1 MNKGI
6 KNFYPKSK
14 GFMRML
20 LLCMIACFSLTQAR
34 ADYYYKVK
42 LQNKETNAI
51 KTFKVGENA
60 NSEWSDWIFV
70 SKGGGLINALSKL
83 VGETHS
89 EQEKDINGK
98 LKFKYKD
105 NDVERE
111 ISFTEDERAGL
122 TKNGDGKYIYV
133 NGGKEYVLDP
143 VIKYSATLGVTIHDV
158 SKNEI
163 TLEYTGAGTTVE
175 YEDNCYKNRTHTFKI
190 VGMAIGRGTDSGDI
204 LQYTDHAAFGRM
216 KHDLIEL
223 DLAAWSKE
231 TFTGSYYMSNMSN
244 LETLILPDHNF
255 AIGDE
260 YMFAGANKL
269 REIQYG
275 CYDADYKTLTKTGK
289 CNVTCIGKGAFENC
303 YNLPDASIREM
314 ISSVATYI
322 TNNKPEN
329 VSGLEY
335 NKIGDNA
342 FYHCYKFAGEFNIP
356 DGIQYI
362 GMQAFENCNIT
373 KLTCTSE
380 LKEIGDRAFK
390 QNYNL
395 HTVDLNNINKIGV
408 EAFDMKND
416 GNNKPLLSEV
426 SLGGNDIRIYNKAFR
441 RCCYMTDFKLKN
453 GAQIKQLN
461 DGVFLDCRL
470 ITDDAVQTIIN
481 NYAANS
487 DQYYEGKVGA
497 KFIPANLF
505 YGANGKPDYG
515 TDAEKNT
522 VQKKFTELVIPSEF
536 VVIGKGAFGVSETS
550 NIKSIKVSRGVA
562 PKCDVLDGT
571 NSDVKGRKVFEGVN
585 PNYVTVYF
593 NGDAAGYST
602 DGSTGYMTYRN
613 EPEFMRLLTKTLDEN
628 STDYTV
634 VPQRHADVRLKR
646 TFKEGWNTLVLPF
659 GARDNGTTVKCA
671 RIYQKAL
678 NAFEGEGFMIAAYR
692 GLAKNTANPD
702 NSTFYFL
709 KYANYDTDPLDE
721 CEPLLIRM
729 TQKDIDN
736 AKGVYTFKN
745 VELNYDGD
753 FDDGKGGKYY
763 KEYTAEGVKERMGH
777 RDTGGYFDG
786 NYNHEN
792 NDKFK
797 NCTYVDFYFT
807 GTLYQQ
813 VTDENSDFIAP
824 GDYII
829 QNNTFVKCLPGKK
842 YGLKGFRG
850 YFKQLPSDG
859 TSGGTLGAKGI
870 GICLVDRNGVV
881 SSIHQVDGVSL
892 TSASV
897 APVAVY
903 NLSGQQVG
911 NSLST
916 LAKGVYIVKGKKF
929 VKK

>member
-1 MNKGI
+1 MKKVMKTFTFG
-6 KNFYPKSK
+6 SK
-14 GFMRML
+14 GFMRIL

-42 LQNKETNAI
+42 LADKDGNVHQINGND
-51 KTFKVGENA
+51 
-60 NSEWSDWIFV
+60 WSDWIFV
-70 SKGGGLINALSKL
+70 QSGTGLKNALSKL
-83 VGETHS
+83 VGETHK
-89 EQEKDINGK
+89 QEININGNQ
-98 LKFKYKD
+98 KF
-105 NDVERE
+105 E
-111 ISFTEDERAGL
+111 
-122 TKNGDGKYIYV
+122 
-133 NGGKEYVLDP
+133 
-143 VIKYSATLGVTIHDV
+143 YSATLGVTIHDV
-158 SKNEI
+158 SNNEI
-163 TLEYTGAGTTVE
+163 TLGYTDAGTKVE
-175 YEDNCYKNRTHTFKI
+175 NEDNCYKNRTHTFKI
-190 VGMAIGRGTDSGDI
+190 VGMAIGRGSDNGDI
-204 LQYTDHAAFGRM
+204 LQNSDHSAFGRM
-216 KHDLIEL
+216 KDDLIEL
-223 DLAAWSKE
+223 DLAAWNKE

-255 AIGDE
+255 AIGDG
-260 YMFAGANKL
+260 YMFAGAEKL
-269 REIQYG
+269 KGIKYG
-275 CYDADYKTLTKTGK
+275 HYDADYKTLTKTDTCK
-289 CNVTCIGKGAFENC
+289 VTCIGKGAFQNC
-303 YNLPDASIREM
+303 NNLPDASIREM
-314 ISSVATYI
+314 ISSVAKYI
-322 TNNKPEN
+322 TNNKPTNE
-329 VSGLEY
+329 SGLEY
-335 NKIGDNA
+335 NKIGENA
-342 FYHCYKFAGEFNIP
+342 FYHCNQLAGEFNIP

-362 GMQAFENCNIT
+362 GEQAFEQCNIT

-390 QNYNL
+390 QNYKL
-395 HTVDLNNINKIGV
+395 HTVDLSNINKIGE

-416 GNNKPLLSEV
+416 NNKPLLSEV
-426 SLGGNDIRIYNKAFR
+426 SLGGNNIRIYSKAFR
-441 RCCYMTDFKLKN
+441 RCCYMTDFKLKD

-470 ITDDAVQTIIN
+470 IKSSAVQTIIN

-487 DQYYEGKVGA
+487 DQYYEGKEGA

-515 TDAEKNT
+515 TAEEKNT
-522 VQKKFTELVIPSEF
+522 VQKKFTELAIPSEF

-550 NIKSIKVSRGVA
+550 NIKSITVSRGVA
-562 PKCDVLDGT
+562 PKCDVLDGS
-571 NSDVKGRKVFEGVN
+571 NSDVTDREVFKGVN

-593 NGDAAGYST
+593 NGDAAGYIT

-692 GLAKNTANPD
+692 GLAKNDAQPD

-729 TQKDIDN
+729 TQKDIDKAN
-736 AKGVYTFKN
+736 GVYTFKN

-753 FDDGKGGKYY
+753 NDKT
-763 KEYTAEGVKERMGH
+763 YTANEVIARMGKKENGNFF
-777 RDTGGYFDG
+777 TG

-797 NCTYVDFYFT
+797 NCTYNDFYFT
-807 GTLYQQ
+807 GTLYLQQ
-813 VTDENSDFIAP
+813 GDAVEGSAFIAP

-829 QNNTFVKCLPGKK
+829 QNNTFVKCLSGKK

-850 YFKQLPSDG
+850 YFKQMPSDG

-870 GICLVDRNGVV
+870 GICLVDSNGVV

-916 LAKGVYIVKGKKF
+916 LAKGVYIVNGKKF

>member
-1 MNKGI
+1 
-6 KNFYPKSK
+6 
-14 GFMRML
+14 ML

-42 LQNKETNAI
+42 LQNKETNEI
-51 KTFKVGENA
+51 KKFTVGGNA
-60 NSEWSDWIFV
+60 NSEWSDWIQV
-70 SKGGGLINALSKL
+70 NKGSDLKNALSKL

-89 EQEKDINGK
+89 EQEKDINGN
-98 LKFKYKD
+98 LKFKY
-105 NDVERE
+105 N
-111 ISFTEDERAGL
+111 
-122 TKNGDGKYIYV
+122 DGKNEIYIYLSAADLSSMNTND
-133 NGGKEYVLDP
+133 NGNYIYNVGETEYVLNP
-143 VIKYSATLGVTIHDV
+143 VMKYSATLGVTIHDV

-163 TLEYTGAGTTVE
+163 TLGYTDAGTTVE
-175 YEDNCYKNRTHTFKI
+175 NEKDCYKNRTHTFKI
-190 VGMAIGRGTDSGDI
+190 VGMAIGRGTDNGGDI
-204 LQYTDHAAFGRM
+204 LDYSDHAAFGRM

-260 YMFAGANKL
+260 YMFAGANEL

-314 ISSVATYI
+314 ISSVARYI
-322 TNNKPEN
+322 TNNNPKN
-329 VSGLEY
+329 DTGLIY

-342 FYHCYKFAGEFNIP
+342 FYHCYQLAGEFTIP
-356 DGIQYI
+356 ASIKYI
-362 GMQAFENCNIT
+362 GMQAFEKCNIT

-408 EAFDMKND
+408 EAFDMKHD
-416 GNNKPLLSEV
+416 GNNKPVLSKV
-426 SLGGNDIRIYNKAFR
+426 SLGGNDIRIYSKAFR
-441 RCCYMTDFKLKN
+441 KCCYMTEFELK
-453 GAQIKQLN
+453 ADAKIKQLN

-470 ITDDAVQTIIN
+470 ITDDAVQTIID

-515 TDAEKNT
+515 EETEKNT
-522 VQKKFTELVIPSEF
+522 LHENLTTITIPIEF

-550 NIKSIKVSRGVA
+550 NIKSITVSRGVA

-571 NSDVKGRKVFEGVN
+571 NSDVKGKKAFEGVN

-602 DGSTGYMTYRN
+602 NGSTGYMTYRN
-613 EPEFMRLLTKTLDEN
+613 EPEFMRLLTKTLDEDDE
-628 STDYTV
+628 DYTV
-634 VPQRHADVRLKR
+634 VAQRHANVLLKR
-646 TFKEGWNTLVLPF
+646 KFKEGWNTLVLPF
-659 GARDNGTTVKCA
+659 GARVIGDWRVDAAEIFKN
-671 RIYQKAL
+671 AL
-678 NAFEGEGFMIAAYR
+678 NATDNKDFMIAAYH
-692 GLAKNTANPD
+692 GLAKNDKNPD

-709 KYANYDTDPLDE
+709 QYANYKTDPIDE
-721 CEPLLIRM
+721 FEPLLIRM
-729 TQKDIDN
+729 TQQDINN
-736 AKGVYTFKN
+736 AKGKGEEQVYTFED

-753 FDDGKGGKYY
+753 NNTT
-763 KEYTAEGVKERMGH
+763 YTAEEAKGRMGKKEN
-777 RDTGGYFDG
+777 DTYFDG
-786 NYNHEN
+786 NY
-792 NDKFK
+792 DKK
-797 NCTYVDFYFT
+797 NIEKFEKCSYDDFYFT
-807 GTLYQQ
+807 GTLYKQD
-813 VTDENSDFIAP
+813 TDKNPAFIAP

-829 QNNTFVKCLPGKK
+829 QNNTFVKCISGKK

-850 YFKQLPSDG
+850 YFKQKQKPSDG
-859 TSGGTLGAKGI
+859 TSDGTSGAKGI
-870 GICLVDRNGVV
+870 GICLVDSNGVV

-892 TSASV
+892 TPASV
-897 APVAVY
+897 APAAVY
-903 NLSGQQVG
+903 NLSGQKVG

-916 LAKGVYIVKGKKF
+916 LAKGVYIVNGKKF

>member
-1 MNKGI
+1 MKKVMKTFICG
-6 KNFYPKSK
+6 SK
-14 GFMRML
+14 GFMRIL

-42 LQNKETNAI
+42 LQNKGTKEI
-51 KTFKVGENA
+51 KKFTVGGNA

-70 SKGGGLINALSKL
+70 SKGGDLQNALSKL

-89 EQEKDINGK
+89 EQAKDNNGK
-98 LKFKYKD
+98 LKFKYND

-111 ISFTEDERAGL
+111 ISFAENERDGL

-143 VIKYSATLGVTIHDV
+143 VMKYSATLGVTIHDV

-163 TLEYTGAGTTVE
+163 TLGYTDAGTTVE
-175 YEDNCYKNRTHTFKI
+175 NEKDCYKNRTHTFKI
-190 VGMAIGRGTDSGDI
+190 VGMVIGRGTDNGDI
-204 LQYTDHAAFGRM
+204 LQNSDHSAFSRM
-216 KHDLIEL
+216 KDDLIEL

-231 TFTGSYYMSNMSN
+231 TFKGSYYMSNMSN

-303 YNLPDASIREM
+303 YNLPNAYIREM
-314 ISSVATYI
+314 INSVATYI
-322 TNNKPEN
+322 TNNKPTNE
-329 VSGLEY
+329 SGLEY

-342 FYHCYKFAGEFNIP
+342 FYHCYQLAGEFTIP

-408 EAFDMKND
+408 EAFDMKHD
-416 GNNKPLLSEV
+416 GNNKPVLSKV
-426 SLGGNDIRIYNKAFR
+426 SLGGNDIRIYSKAFR
-441 RCCYMTDFKLKN
+441 KCCYMTEFELK
-453 GAQIKQLN
+453 ADAKIKQLN

-470 ITDDAVQTIIN
+470 IKSFAVQTIIN

-487 DQYYEGKVGA
+487 DQKYKGEEGA

-515 TDAEKNT
+515 TEEEKNT
-522 VQKKFTELVIPSEF
+522 VQKNFTELVIPSEF

-550 NIKSIKVSRGVA
+550 NIKSITVSRGVA

-571 NSDVKGRKVFEGVN
+571 NSDVTGNKVFEGVN

-593 NGDAAGYST
+593 NGDAAGYSS
-602 DGSTGYMTYRN
+602 DRSTGYKTYRA
-613 EPEFMRLLTKTLDEN
+613 ESEFMRLLTKTLDEDKE
-628 STDYTV
+628 TYDVY
-634 VPQRHADVRLKR
+634 PQMYADVKLTRS
-646 TFKEGWNTLVLPF
+646 FKKGWNTLALPF
-659 GARDNGTTVKCA
+659 GSPANGNKTVDCA
-671 RIYQKAL
+671 EVYTNAL
-678 NAFEGEGFMIAAYR
+678 GCSDIAVYR
-692 GLAKNTANPD
+692 GLRENRQDASK
-702 NSTFYFL
+702 SVFTFLHYG
-709 KYANYDTDPLDE
+709 NVQVDPLDE
-721 CEPLLIRM
+721 FEPILVKM
-729 TQKDIDN
+729 PTTETKE
-736 AKGVYTFKN
+736 YTFTN
-745 VELNYDGD
+745 VDLNYDKD
-753 FDDGKGGKYY
+753 SNTL
-763 KEYTAEGVKERMGH
+763 YTAAQILARGCKNS
-777 RDTGGYFDG
+777 TGGNFDGRYNQDMPLFNGNNYDTFYFDG
-786 NYNHEN
+786 TFKMFKDDNHNVLKE
-792 NDKFK
+792 
-797 NCTYVDFYFT
+797 
-807 GTLYQQ
+807 
-813 VTDENSDFIAP
+813 

-829 QNNTFVKCLPGKK
+829 QDGKFIKCRADKK
-842 YGLKGFRG
+842 YAMKGFRG
-850 YFKQLPSDG
+850 YFKKFVSVQHSASEAINIAVYDGDG
-859 TSGGTLGAKGI
+859 TVTDI
-870 GICLVDRNGVV
+870 VRVDANGE
-881 SSIHQVDGVSL
+881 
-892 TSASV
+892 AEAN
-897 APVAVY
+897 APHDIY
-903 NLSGQQVG
+903 NIMGQKVRS
-911 NSLST
+911 NVLST
-916 LAKGVYIVKGKKF
+916 EGLKSGIYIINGKKVL
-929 VKK
+929 VK